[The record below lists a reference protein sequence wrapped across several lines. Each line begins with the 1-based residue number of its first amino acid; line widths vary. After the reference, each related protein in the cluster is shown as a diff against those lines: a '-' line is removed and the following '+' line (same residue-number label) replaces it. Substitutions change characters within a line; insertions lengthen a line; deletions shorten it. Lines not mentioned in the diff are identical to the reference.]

1 MKDLIPQETIEQRI
15 FLIRH
20 QKVMIDRDLA
30 ELYGV
35 ETKHLNRQVKRNI
48 LRFPGEF
55 MFQLTIEERSQLVT
69 ICHRFKTM
77 KHSSSLPYAFTEHG
91 VAMLASVL
99 KSDRAVK
106 ISINIIKTFVKLRE
120 MLSTNKE
127 LAHKFDQLERKI
139 EKHDEEIK
147 LIFDAIRQLMIPPE
161 PKRKRIGFPR
171 EGEKYKY
178 GYNYR
183 EGSDSIFR
191 YDNAPDPGAKDIKTF
206 PYHKHLK
213 DGTIAGSSHVKLSDV
228 ISEIEEL
235 FISDNG

>member
-15 FLIRH
+15 FLLRN

-48 LRFPGEF
+48 QRFPEEF
-55 MFQLTIEERSQLVT
+55 MFQLSIEERNQLVT

-106 ISINIIKTFVKLRE
+106 ISIHIIKAFVKLRE
-120 MLSTNKE
+120 IFSTHKE
-127 LAHKFDQLERKI
+127 LANKLAQLERKI
-139 EKHDEEIK
+139 ENHDEEIR
-147 LIFDAIRQLMIPPE
+147 LIFDAIRQLMTPPE
-161 PKRKRIGFPR
+161 ARQKQIGFLKVK
-171 EGEKYKY
+171 EK
-178 GYNYR
+178 
-183 EGSDSIFR
+183 
-191 YDNAPDPGAKDIKTF
+191 
-206 PYHKHLK
+206 
-213 DGTIAGSSHVKLSDV
+213 
-228 ISEIEEL
+228 
-235 FISDNG
+235 